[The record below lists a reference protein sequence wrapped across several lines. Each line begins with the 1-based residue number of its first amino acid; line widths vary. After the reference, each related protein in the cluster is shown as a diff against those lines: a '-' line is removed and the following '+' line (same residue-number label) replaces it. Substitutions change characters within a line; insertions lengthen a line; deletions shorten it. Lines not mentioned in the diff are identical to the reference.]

1 MAGKFVDLAEAAKM
15 IGVSPEALV
24 EMRSKGTI
32 FGYRDGASWK
42 FKVDEVE
49 RVIRERGVE
58 ARESDSGILNAGDEE
73 FENLISGLSSKILAD
88 KAQEESEPGSVLI
101 SEEELG
107 VSSTGHSTIIGKGA
121 EAEPKA
127 SDSDLRLADD
137 SAKDILAGG
146 SDKLIEAPGNK
157 LDVAGA
163 SDVLH
168 GSDILM
174 KAGSGTGDMPAV
186 NKPGSGVGLH
196 PDDDL
201 VLSEDDE
208 GGSSDSVLDDEI
220 RPGSKASGKTGSTGK
235 GSDVTLGSGDSGIN
249 LKPSDSGLSLEE
261 EPLDLGGGSAVESL
275 ELPEDEEVVALGAEE
290 ADQDQPT
297 QVKADNEFLLS
308 ASDTLDEEDS
318 DSGSQV
324 IALEDSASFDQDA
337 ATMLKADEGALATES
352 FQPIGAEGL
361 DAAPGLGAQPVYVQ
375 TQVAEAPYTVWNVLG
390 LGTVAGM
397 LALAGMMMVD
407 VMLNMWSFSGT
418 NSVSTGIM
426 DAFLS
431 MAGMGK

>member
-1 MAGKFVDLAEAAKM
+1 MAGKFVDLTEAAKM
-15 IGVSPEALV
+15 IGVNSEALV

-49 RVIRERGVE
+49 RVNRERGVE

-137 SAKDILAGG
+137 SNKDLLGGG

-157 LDVAGA
+157 VERAGA

-174 KAGSGTGDMPAV
+174 KAGSGTGDMPAG
-186 NKPGSGVGLH
+186 KPGSSGGLH
-196 PDDDL
+196 VDDDL
-201 VLSEDDE
+201 ALSADDDE
-208 GGSSDSVLDDEI
+208 IGSSD
-220 RPGSKASGKTGSTGK
+220 
-235 GSDVTLGSGDSGIN
+235 
-249 LKPSDSGLSLEE
+249 
-261 EPLDLGGGSAVESL
+261 
-275 ELPEDEEVVALGAEE
+275 
-290 ADQDQPT
+290 
-297 QVKADNEFLLS
+297 
-308 ASDTLDEEDS
+308 
-318 DSGSQV
+318 
-324 IALEDSASFDQDA
+324 
-337 ATMLKADEGALATES
+337 
-352 FQPIGAEGL
+352 
-361 DAAPGLGAQPVYVQ
+361 
-375 TQVAEAPYTVWNVLG
+375 
-390 LGTVAGM
+390 
-397 LALAGMMMVD
+397 
-407 VMLNMWSFSGT
+407 
-418 NSVSTGIM
+418 
-426 DAFLS
+426 
-431 MAGMGK
+431 

>member
-1 MAGKFVDLAEAAKM
+1 MAGKFVDLSEAAKM
-15 IGVSPEALV
+15 IGISSEALV
-24 EMRSKGTI
+24 DMRSKGTI

-49 RVIRERGVE
+49 RVIRERGVD

-73 FENLISGLSSKILAD
+73 FEHLISGLSSKILAD

-121 EAEPKA
+121 ESEPKA
-127 SDSDLRLADD
+127 SDSDLRLAGD
-137 SAKDILAGG
+137 SDKDILAGG

-157 LDVAGA
+157 VELAGA

-174 KAGSGTGDMPAV
+174 KAGSGTGDMPAA
-186 NKPGSGVGLH
+186 NKPGSGVLH

-201 VLSEDDE
+201 VLSEDDDI
-208 GGSSDSVLDDEI
+208 GSSDSALDEEI
-220 RPGSKASGKTGSTGK
+220 RPGSKASSKAGSTGK

-249 LKPSDSGLSLEE
+249 LAPSDSGLSLEE

-275 ELPEDEEVVALGAEE
+275 ELPEDEEVVALGTEE

-337 ATMLKADEGALATES
+337 ATMLKADEGALAAES

-361 DAAPGLGAQPVYVQ
+361 EAAPGLGAQPVYVQ
-375 TQVAEAPYTVWNVLG
+375 TAVAEPPYSVWNVLF

-397 LALAGMMMVD
+397 LALSGMMMVD
-407 VMLNMWSFSGT
+407 VMLNMWSFSST

-431 MAGMGK
+431 MTGMSK